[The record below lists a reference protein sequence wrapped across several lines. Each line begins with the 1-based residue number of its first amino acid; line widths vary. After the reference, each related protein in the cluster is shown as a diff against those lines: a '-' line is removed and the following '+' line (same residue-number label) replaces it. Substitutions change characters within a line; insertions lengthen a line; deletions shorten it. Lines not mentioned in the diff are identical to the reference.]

1 MSTPA
6 PFDWG
11 TLINSVLTAIG
22 NVIKGVADYLG
33 ANASLIAEIVIGVGI
48 FYFVYKRVLS
58 RFLPGIK
65 EFLGGLMG

>member
-1 MSTPA
+1 MSA
-6 PFDWG
+6 PTFDWG
-11 TLINSVLTAIG
+11 ELINSVLTAIG

-33 ANASLIAEIVIGVGI
+33 SNASLIAEIVIGVGI

>member
-11 TLINSVLTAIG
+11 SLINSVLTAIG

-33 ANASLIAEIVIGVGI
+33 TNATTIAELVIGVGM

-65 EFLGGLMG
+65 DFLGGLMG

>member
-1 MSTPA
+1 MSEQPT
-6 PFDWG
+6 FDWG
-11 TLINSVLTAIG
+11 SLINSVLTAIG

-33 ANASLIAEIVIGVGI
+33 ENASLIAEIVIGVGI